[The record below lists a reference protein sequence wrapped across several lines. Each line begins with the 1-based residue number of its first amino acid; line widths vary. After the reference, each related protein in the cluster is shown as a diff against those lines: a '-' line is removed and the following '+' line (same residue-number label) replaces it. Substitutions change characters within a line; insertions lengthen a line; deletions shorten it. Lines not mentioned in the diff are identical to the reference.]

1 MTNHHE
7 YHFNVCFRDSE
18 NTIFINST
26 GIKNRNSSETVKF
39 TLLYVFFFVCVCLTT
54 LLGSNTLT

>member
-7 YHFNVCFRDSE
+7 YHFNVCFLDSE

-39 TLLYVFFFVCVCLTT
+39 TLLYVVDCVFLCVCMFDN
-54 LLGSNTLT
+54 S

>member
-26 GIKNRNSSETVKF
+26 GIKNRNGSETVKF
-39 TLLYVFFFVCVCLTT
+39 TLLYVVDCVFLCVCMFDN
-54 LLGSNTLT
+54 S

>member
-39 TLLYVFFFVCVCLTT
+39 TLLYVVDCVFLCVCMFD
-54 LLGSNTLT
+54 NY

>member
-7 YHFNVCFRDSE
+7 YHFNVCFRDSV

-26 GIKNRNSSETVKF
+26 RNKNRNSSAKVKF
-39 TLLYVFFFVCVCLTT
+39 TLLNVADSVFFCVCMFDN
-54 LLGSNTLT
+54 S